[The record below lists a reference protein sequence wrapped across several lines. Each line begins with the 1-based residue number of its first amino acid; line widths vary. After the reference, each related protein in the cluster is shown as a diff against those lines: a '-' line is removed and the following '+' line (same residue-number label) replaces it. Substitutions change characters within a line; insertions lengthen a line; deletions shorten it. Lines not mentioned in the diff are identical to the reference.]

1 MNYDDTLEIIR
12 KATAAGVIKW
22 NLDFPR
28 GRQPI
33 IVPGIETHFFH
44 FKATIGEFDLYFS
57 PQWEHGGRYSY
68 DEPGVGSLLVFE
80 LEVVDRHGEN
90 VISSD
95 PYSRFAIEPERFDLL
110 YLYLVTVWNCLRHTR
125 INLFEEMYGPDARNA
140 NTFDFVPIDWDIAE
154 LVGFCA

>member
-44 FKATIGEFDLYFS
+44 FKATIG
-57 PQWEHGGRYSY
+57 
-68 DEPGVGSLLVFE
+68 
-80 LEVVDRHGEN
+80 
-90 VISSD
+90 I
-95 PYSRFAIEPERFDLL
+95 RFVLQSAMGTWWQI
-110 YLYLVTVWNCLRHTR
+110 
-125 INLFEEMYGPDARNA
+125 
-140 NTFDFVPIDWDIAE
+140 
-154 LVGFCA
+154 